1 MKYIITCILFWG
13 LFGTASAQYVGNSSV
28 STIEEIKTM
37 NDEDFVVAEGFIINQ
52 VDSDEYI
59 FSDETGEIRIYIP
72 PALWQGREV
81 DSETRLRIYGEFE
94 KGIRRDEIDVSRFV
108 LLQD

>member
-1 MKYIITCILFWG
+1 MRYIITFILCLSF
-13 LFGTASAQYVGNSSV
+13 FGTATAQYVGNSKV
-28 STIEEIKTM
+28 SSIEEIKTM
-37 NDEDFVVAEGFIINQ
+37 NHEDFVVAEGFIINQ

-94 KGIRRDEIDVSRFV
+94 KGVRRDEIDVTRFV